1 MDEWRNLGELGNI
14 SPEQLDMM
22 LAAGRLAHD
31 QAQPP
36 EDPHGRAAHTMRRR
50 YQGVQQRDFPVLDA
64 IANKSSILGPLAEA
78 LGPGVPEYG
87 DRDAMIE
94 RAVPLGMLG
103 TGVGMLRGRAPG
115 AGVELGAGGGK
126 SGKPPAP
133 ADLAK
138 EILRTFNGNVDEAL
152 TFMQA
157 RAKKMAELGGPPPDY
172 GEVIGA
178 LRAMQQNRGPTVVP
192 FLHRMF
198 GRTLKPDEPT
208 PPKVKERLQEIL
220 PEPPP
225 DAAPAPGTPLGEL
238 GRTPAPEP
246 APAPKPKRATS
257 EPAGK
262 RAPNKLDWNRA
273 REATRA
279 KPDQSL
285 ADIIREWGGETVA
298 NPEELA
304 RLLGLDKPKGK

>member
-1 MDEWRNLGELGNI
+1 MDEWRNLGELG
-14 SPEQLDMM
+14 
-22 LAAGRLAHD
+22 
-31 QAQPP
+31 
-36 EDPHGRAAHTMRRR
+36 DPNERAAYQMRRR
-50 YQGVQQRDFPVLDA
+50 YAGVPERDFPVLDA

-152 TFMQA
+152 TFMQN
-157 RAKKMAELGGPPPDY
+157 RAKKMTELGGPPPDY

-178 LRAMQQNRGPTVVP
+178 LRAMQQPSGQTNVVP

-198 GRTLKPDEPT
+198 GRTLKPDEPM
-208 PPKVKERLQEIL
+208 PPKAKERLKEVL
-220 PEPPP
+220 NEPPP
-225 DAAPAPGTPLGEL
+225 DAAPAPGTPLVAL
-238 GRTPAPEP
+238 GQAP
-246 APAPKPKRATS
+246 APAPAPAPKPKPKRATS

-273 REATRA
+273 REAT
-279 KPDQSL
+279 KPLPNQSL

>member
-1 MDEWRNLGELGNI
+1 MDEWRNLGELGDAN
-14 SPEQLDMM
+14 E
-22 LAAGRLAHD
+22 
-31 QAQPP
+31 
-36 EDPHGRAAHTMRRR
+36 RAAHTMRRR
-50 YQGVQQRDFPVLDA
+50 YAGVQQRDFPVLDA

-87 DRDAMIE
+87 DREAMID
-94 RAVPLGMLG
+94 RAVPLAALG

-178 LRAMQQNRGPTVVP
+178 LRAMQQNRGQTNVVP

-220 PEPPP
+220 NEPPP
-225 DAAPAPGTPLGEL
+225 DAAPAPGTGTPLGEL

-257 EPAGK
+257 EPAGGK

-273 REATRA
+273 REATREQ
-279 KPDQSL
+279 KQESL

-298 NPEELA
+298 SPEELA
-304 RLLGLDKPKGK
+304 ALLGLGKRKDK